1 MEKELKTLVPIQTE
15 YKGILFRS
23 RLEAR
28 WAVFFDC
35 CGADWEYE
43 PQGYECEDGTRYL
56 PDFLLHNVRFFMDD
70 DSHEYDVFV
79 EIKGNLTDKD
89 VLKITNI
96 RDGEPIINKN
106 RSVGNIIAILGNI
119 PFVNSMQSLFNEEL
133 MEYKKTCIDG
143 IGSIGMFS
151 QVKSGDDRVYTAF
164 PAVSQ
169 SGKLIFATCNGKNQ
183 YNVGRT
189 LNTYYRARSARFEY
203 GEKPMIVSTAEE
215 AIARKKL
222 YEAVAFVVH
231 EKYGFGKK
239 KTIGLIDKL
248 DALLNDETTELPS
261 YLWAELKMYA
271 EP

>member
-1 MEKELKTLVPIQTE
+1 MKALTPIQTE

-28 WAVFFDC
+28 WAVFFDS

-56 PDFLLHNVRFFMDD
+56 PDFLLHNVRFFIDD
-70 DSHEYDVFV
+70 DSHEYDAFI

-106 RSVGNIIAILGNI
+106 RPVGNIIAILGNI
-119 PFVNSMQSLFNEEL
+119 PFANSMRSLFNEEL

-151 QVKSGDDRVYTAF
+151 HVKSGDDRVYMAF

-169 SGKLIFATCNGKNQ
+169 SGKLIFAACNGEIR
-183 YNVGRT
+183 YNVDRT
-189 LNTYYRARSARFEY
+189 FNTYCRARSARFEY

-222 YEAVAFVVH
+222 YEAVAFVAH
-231 EKYGFGKK
+231 QNYGFGKK
-239 KTIGLIDKL
+239 RTTKFIDAI
-248 DALLNDETTELPS
+248 DTLLNDETTELPA
-261 YLWAELKMYA
+261 YLLAELKMYV

>member
-1 MEKELKTLVPIQTE
+1 MRALTPIQTE

-28 WAVFFDC
+28 WAVFFDS

-56 PDFLLHNVRFFMDD
+56 PDFLLHNVRFHMDD
-70 DSHEYDVFV
+70 DSHEYDVFI
-79 EIKGNLTDKD
+79 EIKGNLTGKD

-106 RSVGNIIAILGNI
+106 RSVGNIIVILGNI
-119 PFVNSMQSLFNEEL
+119 PFISSKGLLFHEEL

-143 IGSIGMFS
+143 IGSLGMFS
-151 QVKSGDDRVYTAF
+151 HVRSGDDTVYTAF
-164 PAVSQ
+164 PAVSK
-169 SGKLIFATCNGKNQ
+169 SGKLIFAAYNGESQCNI
-183 YNVGRT
+183 GRT
-189 LNTYYRARSARFEY
+189 FNTYCRARSARFEY

-222 YEAVAFVVH
+222 YEAVAFVAH
-231 EKYGFGKK
+231 QNYGFGKK
-239 KTIGLIDKL
+239 RTIKFIDAI
-248 DALLNDETTELPS
+248 DTLLNDETTELPA
-261 YLWAELKMYA
+261 YLLAELKMYA

>member
-1 MEKELKTLVPIQTE
+1 MEKELKALTPIQTE

-28 WAVFFDC
+28 WAVFFDS

-56 PDFLLHNVRFFMDD
+56 PDFLLHNVRFCTDD
-70 DSHEYDVFV
+70 DSHEYDVFI

-89 VLKITNI
+89 VLKITSI

-119 PFVNSMQSLFNEEL
+119 PFIGSTRSLFYEEF

-143 IGSIGMFS
+143 IGSIGIFTH
-151 QVKSGDDRVYTAF
+151 VKGGDNTVYTAF

-169 SGKLIFATCNGKNQ
+169 SGKLIFAAYNGESQ
-183 YNVGRT
+183 CNVGRT
-189 LNTYYRARSARFEY
+189 SNAYCRARSARFEY

-222 YEAVAFVVH
+222 YETVAFAVR

-239 KTIGLIDKL
+239 RTIDLIDTI
-248 DALLNDETTELPS
+248 DTLLNDNTTELPL
-261 YLWAELKMYA
+261 YLLTELKMYA